1 MQQVRQVEVGST
13 LCSVFPRV
21 QTASRNVRQSIHL
34 ASRNVPQSI
43 HLAYLTCPLLFFLPF
58 SRAMPQDTDMSTLPD
73 IWTCEMNTDIAHN
86 HCAAAEEKYA
96 QDNAQVRDYLKITV
110 KRLKNADKAEARLPP
125 SAVTR
130 GRKRSLEVEWIR
142 CCNPS
147 CGKWRAIAL
156 RGLDSG
162 AMLKRL
168 NRGKGRW
175 SGSGGKP
182 QWFCTMN
189 TWDESRASC
198 VSPQEP
204 LWDCTW
210 NF

>member
-13 LCSVFPRV
+13 LSCCSLRQIAATPFIRAIFLFNFP
-21 QTASRNVRQSIHL
+21 I
-34 ASRNVPQSI
+34 
-43 HLAYLTCPLLFFLPF
+43 PLLSFL

-73 IWTCEMNTDIAHN
+73 IWTCEMNTDPAHN
-86 HCAAAEEKYA
+86 HCGAAEEKYA
-96 QDNAQVRDYLKITV
+96 QDNAQLRDYLKITV
-110 KRLKNADKAEARLPP
+110 KRLKNSDKAEARLPP